1 MEGITI
7 TDEAFKSEGH
17 PALLLAGPGTGKTYQ
32 IAKRIKFLTDNGIPP
47 SEITVITF
55 TSEAAGNM
63 RKKIEDEGGNEYIEP
78 DKRPGRVSTMHSLG
92 HTILSENP
100 KLFGLQRD
108 FKVVDNETVKRILMN
123 DAALILDKNFDDAED
138 AFYLRRSGSK
148 SDDSKKI
155 VEMYERILRACNS
168 IDYDDQILLACKLL
182 RENEEIREKYSS
194 ESKYLLV
201 DEYQDIN
208 PDQFELIKIL
218 SADFPDGLF
227 VVGDDDQSI
236 YRFRGG
242 SPAFIRRFQSDYG
255 ERSEVFQM
263 DESRRCPV
271 NILESALSVV
281 VKFDKSR
288 VPKSPFNYK
297 RKDSGLVII
306 HDCPSDDR
314 EAEIIAGIILDK
326 IKKAKELG
334 KDPGDFL
341 ILIPTKFYGEKI
353 YSVLNRYNISVDFKP
368 LAVSEG
374 FSKLRTIKRWLED
387 NSSNITTRLVI
398 EFIIDSGSV
407 GIPGPKSRS
416 EEKIKIR
423 ASGEKIVSS
432 LWAMVIEKNISLYEA
447 LKILSKTNELC
458 NNVFKRLIEL
468 QETYIKKDV
477 SEFLEV
483 LSSCTKPWSTPEH
496 FLNDVD
502 NVIFNT
508 DRKVM
513 VDKNYLVRL
522 MSYQGAKGLEAEYVF
537 SIGLEKGT
545 IPRNKNSEKVA
556 EEARLFFVAM
566 TRAKDEIH
574 LFHCRKRSG
583 SATFMPISRN
593 LTRSSFLDSLPE
605 DKIETTYHP
614 AKSKLRS

>member
-1 MEGITI
+1 
-7 TDEAFKSEGH
+7 
-17 PALLLAGPGTGKTYQ
+17 
-32 IAKRIKFLTDNGIPP
+32 
-47 SEITVITF
+47 
-55 TSEAAGNM
+55 
-63 RKKIEDEGGNEYIEP
+63 
-78 DKRPGRVSTMHSLG
+78 
-92 HTILSENP
+92 
-100 KLFGLQRD
+100 
-108 FKVVDNETVKRILMN
+108 
-123 DAALILDKNFDDAED
+123 
-138 AFYLRRSGSK
+138 
-148 SDDSKKI
+148 
-155 VEMYERILRACNS
+155 
-168 IDYDDQILLACKLL
+168 
-182 RENEEIREKYSS
+182 
-194 ESKYLLV
+194 
-201 DEYQDIN
+201 
-208 PDQFELIKIL
+208 
-218 SADFPDGLF
+218 
-227 VVGDDDQSI
+227 
-236 YRFRGG
+236 
-242 SPAFIRRFQSDYG
+242 
-255 ERSEVFQM
+255 
-263 DESRRCPV
+263 
-271 NILESALSVV
+271 
-281 VKFDKSR
+281 
-288 VPKSPFNYK
+288 
-297 RKDSGLVII
+297 
-306 HDCPSDDR
+306 
-314 EAEIIAGIILDK
+314 
-326 IKKAKELG
+326 
-334 KDPGDFL
+334 
-341 ILIPTKFYGEKI
+341 
-353 YSVLNRYNISVDFKP
+353 
-368 LAVSEG
+368 
-374 FSKLRTIKRWLED
+374 
-387 NSSNITTRLVI
+387 
-398 EFIIDSGSV
+398 V